1 MTVAC
6 GSVTIL
12 RTQQRAHLHRRF
24 FGRGAAYAIKY
35 SNLERLRE
43 VEIVFSR
50 ERSNISPSLTLC
62 CAWKSLLSVFRAKL
76 GDFLSENTEK

>member
-12 RTQQRAHLHRRF
+12 RTQQRAHLNCRF

-50 ERSNISPSLTLC
+50 ERSSLSPSPTLRC
-62 CAWKSLLSVFRAKL
+62 EGNRF
-76 GDFLSENTEK
+76 